1 MHQSLELLKHF
12 NASDVCLDNQRR
24 RLKRQQ
30 QQHLWQLDIGQAVRL
45 LSGNFFFGYTALF
58 LHQAVV
64 QVALCVSIQIL
75 DSLRDVQVD
84 NNFRLLERMHAAGGR
99 VNNTTREEIPL
110 LRRFVVAFR

>member
-1 MHQSLELLKHF
+1 M
-12 NASDVCLDNQRR
+12 CLDNQRR

-45 LSGNFFFGYTALF
+45 LSDNLFFGYTALI

-64 QVALCVSIQIL
+64 QVTLCVSIQII

-84 NNFRLLERMHAAGGR
+84 NSFRLLGRMHVAGGR
-99 VNNTTREEIPL
+99 VNNTTREETPL
-110 LRRFVVAFR
+110 LGRFVVAIR

>member
-45 LSGNFFFGYTALF
+45 LSGNFFFW
-58 LHQAVV
+58 LH
-64 QVALCVSIQIL
+64 CVIL
-75 DSLRDVQVD
+75 TPGSCSGCSVCIDPNIR
-84 NNFRLLERMHAAGGR
+84 
-99 VNNTTREEIPL
+99 
-110 LRRFVVAFR
+110 